1 MSKFLFGEQEL
12 DSAVEA
18 LLNRSQECNGEV
30 LYIGPVI
37 RPVFSKILER
47 LENNAGELRVR
58 FVLPALTGKDFHG
71 SSFLY
76 NFQILAEKARVESD
90 ARDTLLISRDCV
102 LFINDKAIR
111 EGTISAIEVKNK
123 AAVAQMNYYFE
134 KIWDNAAK
142 VLL

>member
-1 MSKFLFGEQEL
+1 M
-12 DSAVEA
+12 
-18 LLNRSQECNGEV
+18 
-30 LYIGPVI
+30 
-37 RPVFSKILER
+37 
-47 LENNAGELRVR
+47 
-58 FVLPALTGKDFHG
+58 
-71 SSFLY
+71 
-76 NFQILAEKARVESD
+76 ESD

-111 EGTISAIEVKNK
+111 EGAISAIEVKNK